1 MIDLIP
7 FFLAPLLLLPPELCK
22 VPRSLLHRTRMGMP
36 KKSCDLK
43 CGKYPPSNL
52 FKSVQLIFVYVTLL
66 PISAHHVDLLYQP
79 WPWPIPNFR
88 ESLSPVIAPILR
100 TPPLRWRAQW
110 WANWLDSKWVV
121 RRLGTTN
128 IWWLII
134 IVHFKHCHFRQ
145 NPIFRHT
152 QILSISCCWL
162 YPTRT
167 AFLWYRHYIPSISTS
182 IVGYGP
188 LNPMKSPWNP
198 HEITIKSP
206 WSHHYFTIKSL
217 NEIPWTSPSLMVF

>member
-52 FKSVQLIFVYVTLL
+52 FKSVQLIFVYITLL
-66 PISAHHVDLLYQP
+66 PISAHHGDLPAMTMTYTKLSG
-79 WPWPIPNFR
+79 
-88 ESLSPVIAPILR
+88 ESPVIAPILR

-110 WANWLDSKWVV
+110 WAYWWIQHELSEDWVPP
-121 RRLGTTN
+121 TFDD
-128 IWWLII
+128 WSWLII

-188 LNPMKSPWNP
+188 LNPHEIPMKSPL
-198 HEITIKSP
+198 
-206 WSHHYFTIKSL
+206 SHH
-217 NEIPWTSPSLMVF
+217 

>member
-1 MIDLIP
+1 MSHPMSYPIVTFFPCNLIIISMFIFHDWSDP
-7 FFLAPLLLLPPELCK
+7 IFLAPLLLLPPELCK

-145 NPIFRHT
+145 PDFQTHPDIIH
-152 QILSISCCWL
+152 IMLLIISYSYCIPMIPPLYSQYFHIYCWL
-162 YPTRT
+162 W
-167 AFLWYRHYIPSISTS
+167 AIKSHEI
-182 IVGYGP
+182 
-188 LNPMKSPWNP
+188 PMKSPWN
-198 HEITIKSP
+198 
-206 WSHHYFTIKSL
+206 HH
-217 NEIPWTSPSLMVF
+217 